1 MTARE
6 YKQAL
11 YNAVSQRENDL
22 NYYLCGVKPQTTQWY
37 VLNGRLFATNEM
49 KQRVM
54 DMPTGEGKNVDW
66 LREMDV
72 TKLAEFLADRGCPDR
87 DTIEHC
93 CEKPNCVQCWLD
105 WLNDYGGE

>member
-6 YKQAL
+6 YKQPL
-11 YNAVSQRENDL
+11 YKAVAEREEELRSFL
-22 NYYLCGVKPQTTQWY
+22 NGTETGTTAWY
-37 VLNGRLFATNEM
+37 MLNGRLFATTEI
-49 KQRVM
+49 KHRIY
-54 DMPTGEGKNVDW
+54 DTPTGEGKRVDW

-87 DTIEHC
+87 DTVEHC
-93 CEKPNCVQCWLD
+93 SEKPNCVQCWLD